1 MADKWWEAAP
11 LGSEEP
17 QADDSW
23 WKDAPLAQASDPYD
37 GKSLDD
43 LKRLYVQ
50 AGLVGGDDKLKAKI
64 MDAYVAKEARD
75 GGFGLAL
82 DDVIRQTAKG
92 IPILGGAMDEIS
104 AAANSVLPE
113 ALGGAPYDMGLDY
126 QRSRDRF
133 RETQNPESSTAVQLA
148 GGIAGTVAGARALG
162 IPSGAGSTVPLL
174 QRAAAGAAV
183 TAPIVGADAFTRAE
197 GGAGN
202 RAHAGAIGAALGLP
216 LGAAAPVI
224 AQGASSG
231 IQRLSNWLT
240 SDQMLRRLGISRN
253 AANVL
258 LRQLEG
264 DDTLSGTGAA
274 RIRQAGPEG
283 MIADAGPAASNLLD
297 TALERSGPGSTM
309 ARAAIEARATRANRD
324 LRGTMDAEFGT
335 PVGVET
341 RQRTIREG
349 TAQARGNA
357 YTAAY
362 DTPIDYSEPAGQ
374 ELWEIVTTRVPQE
387 AVNHANRLMRAEGMA
402 SRQIQAT
409 MRDDG
414 TVTFTRLPDV
424 RQLDY
429 LTRALNAVAR
439 GAEGMGQMGG
449 TTDVGRVYQNLSG
462 EIRGRLRTLVPEYAA
477 ALDTAA
483 DPIRRVQATEFGA
496 TILDKSTTRE
506 QVIERL
512 AGMGVAERRATIQ
525 GLRDQ
530 IDEIAAN
537 VSAMAS
543 DPNID
548 ARQLREV
555 LTKVTSDAA
564 RTKITAAIGSSA
576 ANRFMGQV
584 RRSMRAMEL
593 RASVSR
599 GSRTFGRQATD
610 AQVKEQLSPGI
621 IGLAMEGEVVQATK
635 RAVQM
640 LTGVTPERRL
650 AAEDRLYGEIA
661 QALTQVRGRDAERY
675 LLRLRQAIRAR
686 SLNSRAGR
694 AGGTLASDAYLG
706 ATIQPTGNLADDL
719 RPAVR

>member
-1 MADKWWEAAP
+1 MAEKWWEAAP
-11 LGSEEP
+11 LADQE

-23 WKDAPLAQASDPYD
+23 WKDAPLVKADPYE

-43 LKRLYVQ
+43 LKAMYGQ
-50 AGLVGGDDKLKAKI
+50 TKDAKARAAV
-64 MDAYVAKEARD
+64 MDAYVAKEAKD

-92 IPILGGAMDEIS
+92 VPILGGAMDEIS
-104 AAANSVLPE
+104 AAANSALPE
-113 ALGGAPYDMGLDY
+113 ALGGAPYETGLDY
-126 QRSRDRF
+126 QRARDRF

-148 GGIAGTVAGARALG
+148 GGVAGTIAGARALG
-162 IPSGAGSTVPLL
+162 IPSGAGSATPLL
-174 QRAAAGAAV
+174 QRAGVGALV
-183 TAPIVGADAFTRAE
+183 TAPAVGADAFTRAE
-197 GGAGN
+197 GGLEKRGHSAL
-202 RAHAGAIGAALGLP
+202 IGAALGVP
-216 LGAAAPVI
+216 LGAAAPVV

-253 AANVL
+253 AASVL
-258 LRQLEG
+258 LRQLET
-264 DDTLSGTGAA
+264 DDTLTGTGAA
-274 RIRQAGPEG
+274 RIRQAGPQG
-283 MIADAGPAASNLLD
+283 MIADAGPSASNLLD

-309 ARAAIEARATRANRD
+309 AREAIEDRATRANRD
-324 LRGTMDAEFGT
+324 LRRTMDTEFGT

-341 RQRTIREG
+341 RQRAARQG
-349 TAQARGNA
+349 TAGARQ
-357 YTAAY
+357 AAY
-362 DTPIDYSEPAGQ
+362 DDAYDSPIDYSAPQGQ
-374 ELWEIVTTRVPQE
+374 ELWQLVIGRVPNE
-387 AVNHANRLMRAEGMA
+387 AVQHANRLMRAEGHA

-409 MRDDG
+409 VNADG
-414 TVTFTRLPDV
+414 TVTFARLPDV

-429 LTRALNAVAR
+429 VTRALNAVAR
-439 GAEGMGQMGG
+439 GAEGQGAMGG

-462 EIRGRLRTLVPEYAA
+462 EIRRRLRNLVPQYGV

-483 DPIRRVQATEFGA
+483 DPIRRIQATEFGA
-496 TILDKSTTRE
+496 SILDKGVTRE
-506 QVIERL
+506 QVAEQL

-555 LTKVTSDAA
+555 LGKLTSDAA
-564 RTKITAAIGSSA
+564 RTKIATTIGSNA

-610 AQVKEQLSPGI
+610 AQVNAQLSPGV
-621 IGLAMEGEVVQATK
+621 IGLAMEGNVGQAAK
-635 RAVQM
+635 RALQA
-640 LTGVTPERRL
+640 LTGMTPERRL
-650 AAEDRLYGEIA
+650 AAQDELYGEIA
-661 QALTQVRGRDAERY
+661 QALTRVRGRGAERY
-675 LLRLRQAIRAR
+675 LTQLRRALQARA
-686 SLNSRAGR
+686 LNNRTGR
-694 AGGTLASDAYLG
+694 ASGTLASDAYLG
-706 ATIQPTGNLADDL
+706 ATIQPMGNLADDL
-719 RPAVR
+719 RPVRP